1 MKINTTRAEWAQ
13 MFTQEYLQEFGAPFA
28 GIHGPSLIIVGRS
41 LIPTPEMADYMLN
54 LTSHDAS
61 LLVIVEDA

>member
-1 MKINTTRAEWAQ
+1 MKINTTRAEWAEK
-13 MFTQEYLQEFGAPFA
+13 FTDAYLQEFGTPFA
-28 GIHGPSLIIVGRS
+28 GIPGPGLIIIARS
-41 LIPTPEMADYMLN
+41 LVANAEIEDYLGN